1 MEDDNRNIQ
10 FKVGE
15 MLNNYMTQIE
25 ANPGYIA
32 YDILDSCPDSLTTD
46 TIESLYQRIENWID
60 QIKVTLSFD
69 ALKKLDRDYDRI
81 YVFFDKNF
89 EERLDNL
96 TQVVDREHPLKAP
109 L

>member
-32 YDILDSCPDSLTTD
+32 YDILDSCPDSLTSD

-60 QIKVTLSFD
+60 
-69 ALKKLDRDYDRI
+69 
-81 YVFFDKNF
+81 
-89 EERLDNL
+89 
-96 TQVVDREHPLKAP
+96 
-109 L
+109 